1 MEIRFLVEALN
12 RHNGHGGHK
21 AKSLSS
27 HVRSVLCVLC
37 VLCVPAA
44 VVSPKSFAWQDQ
56 PSPTA
61 GVVKKGKVPIS
72 NEILKVTLPKPVEVD
87 LPNGLHL
94 MILEDHRLPQISFQ
108 LFIPGAGGYYDP
120 AEQPGLASFV
130 AALMREG
137 TASRTSEQIS
147 QQLEVMAANLNV
159 AAGSSAV
166 EATVS
171 GSCLSDQLDRL
182 LDLTADV
189 LRHPSF
195 PDEELARFKQRTR
208 AQLMQQRANPN
219 FLAAEAY
226 SRVVYGAHPAARIS
240 PTVAALD
247 QTTREAM
254 AAFHRARY
262 VPDHAAMAV
271 AGDISVA
278 EARKLIEA
286 KLGGWAKSGAA
297 APSVADP
304 SALAAAKIHFIG
316 RPNSVQ
322 TTLIVGTQAIARTNP
337 DYDVL
342 QVMNRVIGGGPTG
355 RLFIHLREEK
365 GYTYGAGSALNAALY
380 RGDWS
385 ASTSVRT
392 EVTEPALNDLL
403 AEIKLLREQPV
414 SDQELADA
422 KRAMIASFAL
432 SLESPA
438 QLLNYHVTR
447 WRYSLPVD
455 YWDKYPDRISS
466 VTKPQIQAAARKYLP
481 ADRMQIV
488 AVGDPTKVA
497 DTLKKL
503 GEVETYDAD
512 GKRLS
517 SQM

>member
-1 MEIRFLVEALN
+1 METRSLVEALN
-12 RHNGHGGHK
+12 QHKGHEGHK
-21 AKSLSS
+21 GKRLSS
-27 HVRSVLCVLC
+27 SLITVLC

-44 VVSPKSFAWQDQ
+44 LTSAKTIAVQEQ

-61 GVVKKGKVPIS
+61 GVVKKGRVPIS
-72 NEILKVTLPKPVEVD
+72 NEILKVTLPKPVEID

-108 LFIPGAGGYYDP
+108 VFIPGAGGYYDP
-120 AEQPGLASFV
+120 TEQPGLASFV

-147 QQLEVMAANLNV
+147 QQLEVMAANLTV

-166 EATVS
+166 EATIS

-189 LRHPSF
+189 LLHPSF

-208 AQLMQQRANPN
+208 AQLTQQRANPN

-226 SRVVYGAHPAARIS
+226 SRVVYGAHPASRIS
-240 PTVAALD
+240 PTVTGLD
-247 QTTREAM
+247 QTTRDAM
-254 AAFHRARY
+254 AAFHRAHY

-286 KLGGWAKSGAA
+286 KLGGWANAGAA

-304 SALAAAKIHFIG
+304 AALAGAKIHFIG

-355 RLFIHLREEK
+355 RLFIHLREER
-365 GYTYGAGSALNAALY
+365 GYTYGAGSALNAALF

-403 AEIKLLREQPV
+403 AEIKQLREQPV

-432 SLESPA
+432 SLESPV

-447 WRYSLPVD
+447 WRYKLPLD
-455 YWDKYPDRISS
+455 YWDKYPDRISA
-466 VTKPQIQAAARKYLP
+466 VTKLQIQAAARKYLP

-488 AVGDPTKVA
+488 AVGDPAKVA

-512 GKRLS
+512 GKKLGS
-517 SQM
+517 